1 MKLRDDKIK
10 AHKDQAFVNQKVGK
24 RTCVFWQPIPTFHV
38 ARRLYR
44 LCACFSWGVID
55 MASGGNPTRRSC
67 DMCSWSQKYEVAVTD
82 ITFGDGRYSVCA
94 HHRDN
99 PIANPNKIDLGP
111 APHNGTET
119 SEDAA
124 KSVEGKLNQQCFTVL
139 GVVAA
144 AGSSGVTR
152 EEVCQRAGV
161 VNQAACA
168 RLNTLEQ
175 HGLVIVDGEKRM
187 ASTRRTQQVYKLARA
202 AA

>member
-1 MKLRDDKIK
+1 MSQG
-10 AHKDQAFVNQKVGK
+10 A
-24 RTCVFWQPIPTFHV
+24 PT
-38 ARRLYR
+38 
-44 LCACFSWGVID
+44 
-55 MASGGNPTRRSC
+55 NRSC
-67 DMCSWSQKYEVAVTD
+67 QMCAYSYKYELAVCD
-82 ITFGDGRYSVCA
+82 ITFGGQRVSVCA

-99 PIANPNKIDLGP
+99 PIADPNRPDFGP

-119 SEDAA
+119 SEEAA
-124 KSVEGKLNQQCFTVL
+124 QLIEGKLNQQCFTVL

-144 AGSSGVTR
+144 AGPQGVTR

-187 ASTRRTQQVYKLARA
+187 ASTRRSQQVYRLTAFQSARA